1 MMQYVAIGLVILIF
15 IWRIVAGFKKGLVAE
30 IISFFSLIAAALA
43 LMALLGAV
51 GNYLDENVG
60 TALQMLLILLVIGLL
75 YKIVNMILSSIKLIT
90 KLPVIKSLDRILG
103 ALLGAVEALLII
115 LIIIQLL
122 KYFYTSPLLL

>member
-1 MMQYVAIGLVILIF
+1 MQYVAIGLVILIF